1 MPLEDVEAKLSEEI
15 MIIREDLVRLVD
27 EYKSESLNEAVNE
40 YLILA
45 RVILLSNVDFR
56 CLS

>member
-45 RVILLSNVDFR
+45 RVILLSIVDFR
-56 CLS
+56 CRS